1 MYIPQVCYAI
11 TAAVRNQRQQQIK
24 VVWSLYFA
32 DWRLKWEPFPYFHG
46 VWSHVKSLPSSP
58 SPARRQPTTRLPT
71 GQAARLPVQPAQCKA
86 GVHSAVYAAGNL
98 YMFDTFS
105 NTNTHIHM
113 HIIFTKARSFMKAD
127 LLFIACNAMLP
138 TTDYGR
144 PERKQPLLHGR
155 QFNPNPKFLGLAETY
170 FVCLISI
177 IFQIPLTNAFIGC
190 PQFVPPTAL
199 HIHISY

>member
-1 MYIPQVCYAI
+1 MYIVHTIAI

-58 SPARRQPTTRLPT
+58 SPACPP
-71 GQAARLPVQPAQCKA
+71 ACSPLPVCLLAKLPGYQYSQPCPAQCKA
-86 GVHSAVYAAGNL
+86 GVQSAVYAAGNL

-127 LLFIACNAMLP
+127 LLFIACNAMLLC
-138 TTDYGR
+138 TYIYR
-144 PERKQPLLHGR
+144 INCSKKYSRLRQPL
-155 QFNPNPKFLGLAETY
+155 
-170 FVCLISI
+170 
-177 IFQIPLTNAFIGC
+177 
-190 PQFVPPTAL
+190 
-199 HIHISY
+199 

>member
-1 MYIPQVCYAI
+1 MYIVHTIAI

-58 SPARRQPTTRLPT
+58 SPACPP
-71 GQAARLPVQPAQCKA
+71 ACSPLPVCLLAKLPGYQYSQPCPAQCKA
-86 GVHSAVYAAGNL
+86 GVQSAVYAAGNL

-127 LLFIACNAMLP
+127 LLFIACNAML
-138 TTDYGR
+138 
-144 PERKQPLLHGR
+144 LC
-155 QFNPNPKFLGLAETY
+155 TY
-170 FVCLISI
+170 IYRINCSKKY
-177 IFQIPLTNAFIGC
+177 
-190 PQFVPPTAL
+190 
-199 HIHISY
+199 SSKDSRY